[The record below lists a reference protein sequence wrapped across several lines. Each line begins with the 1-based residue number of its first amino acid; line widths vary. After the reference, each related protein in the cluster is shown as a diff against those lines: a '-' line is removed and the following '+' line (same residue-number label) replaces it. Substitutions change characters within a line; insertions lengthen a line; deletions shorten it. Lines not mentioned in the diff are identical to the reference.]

1 MDSKK
6 FVVSPDAT
14 VSDIDLDEEEFT
26 LPDGTRLTEE
36 RARQIA
42 AVSEQRRANLVPGR
56 KSLSGGS
63 THSPVIQVR
72 VPEALREE
80 LRQVADERGVSVSKL
95 ARDILEESLHERR
108 AS

>member
-1 MDSKK
+1 MDAEDYR
-6 FVVSPDAT
+6 VLPDAG
-14 VSDIDLDEEEFT
+14 VSDIDLEAEEFT
-26 LPDGTRLTEE
+26 LRDGSRLTEE
-36 RARQIA
+36 RARRIA
-42 AVSEQRRANLVPGR
+42 EADRRRRANLVPGR

-80 LRQVADERGVSVSKL
+80 LRAAAEERGVSVSRF
-95 ARDILEESLHERR
+95 ARDLLEESLHRR

>member
-6 FVVSPDAT
+6 FVISPDAT
-14 VSDIDLDEEEFT
+14 VSDIDLDQEEFN
-26 LPDGTRLTEE
+26 LPDGSRLTEE
-36 RARQIA
+36 RAQQIA
-42 AVSEQRRANLVPGR
+42 AASERRRANLVPGR

-72 VPEALREE
+72 VPKTLRDE
-80 LRQVADERGVSVSKL
+80 LQVAANARGVSVSKL
-95 ARDILEESLHERR
+95 ARELLEESLHDR